1 MAEII
6 SDAEI
11 SALEVK
17 SAGSAKPLG
26 PSIPG
31 VGDPAKQANDIIKK
45 EADKHAK
52 QIKILAGTLLL
63 AVMSGVAVNNISEV
77 NRQIEKLNKFG
88 EKIKA
93 TIDDLKNFISQI
105 STVIKIIK
113 VAFLAASIIA
123 LIPAVTIGLGAG
135 TAFTMHIS
143 VANAIKQ
150 ACEMLQDKIGKIPFA
165 ILSIIL
171 LLLSLLKFMDLIM
184 GLVRSFQE
192 QQSDL
197 KNEAILD
204 SLKTSDDW
212 ASATT
217 SEDYTD
223 KLKETKD
230 GNREKRLDLMK
241 QLNELEFQVN
251 CTLPDGSVQ
260 LMTPSDCLA
269 AGGTFGDNRADLEH
283 ELNNLG
289 GPVSGVC
296 LSGPECENLS
306 YEECLNS
313 PNCSWDSGDLIITSL
328 KHPDRNVT
336 IEKAIKQKGKRY
348 GFYGSETGEAPPPPI
363 FTTGT
368 QPEIDVMD
376 KYYQLFPPPPPPP
389 PVTAEEEPPP
399 VTVEEEPPPVTV
411 EEVATSIDAS
421 SLEYWAS
428 IIPPGWIDVTDQV
441 PHLFALSKAY
451 QLPTSDHWI
460 SYPSMGNTDDLKAMD
475 VLVPMSG
482 ASGLISDEYN
492 YSSYTVRD
500 IVTGQFSSAEM
511 SWWADPP
518 MLGDELVEIKNFKVY
533 RHESKL

>member
-123 LIPAVTIGLGAG
+123 LIPAVTVGLGAG
-135 TAFTMHIS
+135 VAFTMHITT
-143 VANAIKQ
+143 ANAIKQ

-289 GPVSGVC
+289 GHVDGVC
-296 LSGPECENLS
+296 LSGPGCENLS

-313 PNCSWDSGDLIITSL
+313 LNCYWESGDLIITSL
-328 KHPDRNVT
+328 KHPDRDVT
-336 IEKAIKQKGKRY
+336 VEKATQQKGKRY
-348 GFYGSETGEAPPPPI
+348 GFYQSE
-363 FTTGT
+363 
-368 QPEIDVMD
+368 
-376 KYYQLFPPPPPPP
+376 K
-389 PVTAEEEPPP
+389 
-399 VTVEEEPPPVTV
+399 
-411 EEVATSIDAS
+411 
-421 SLEYWAS
+421 
-428 IIPPGWIDVTDQV
+428 
-441 PHLFALSKAY
+441 
-451 QLPTSDHWI
+451 
-460 SYPSMGNTDDLKAMD
+460 
-475 VLVPMSG
+475 
-482 ASGLISDEYN
+482 
-492 YSSYTVRD
+492 
-500 IVTGQFSSAEM
+500 
-511 SWWADPP
+511 
-518 MLGDELVEIKNFKVY
+518 
-533 RHESKL
+533 